1 MTSLEDKVA
10 LVTGGARRIGAATS
24 RALHAAGMR
33 LVIHHRSSP
42 EAAENLRAELCDA
55 RPDSVRLIRCDLR
68 EIAKVKNLVR
78 ESAVAMGG
86 LDVLVNNAALFFPTP
101 IRSAT
106 EDQWDMLMNI
116 NLKAPFFVSQAAA
129 PYIAKRGGAIINIA
143 DIYADRPLDDHP
155 VYNATKAGLVAL
167 TRSLARD
174 LGPEI
179 RVNAVAPGAILWPEK
194 GELDELSKQRLISR
208 TPMRQVG
215 SPEDITRTLLF
226 LIADAPYITGQVICV
241 DGGRSVVA

>member
-10 LVTGGARRIGAATS
+10 LITGGARRIGADIA

-33 LVIHHRSSP
+33 LVIHYRNSP
-42 EAAENLRAELCDA
+42 GAAEDLRAELCDA
-55 RPDSVRLIRCDLR
+55 RPDSVRVIRCDLK
-68 EIAKVKNLVR
+68 ETAKVKNLVR

-106 EDQWDMLMNI
+106 EDQWNMLMDT
-116 NLKAPFFVSQAAA
+116 NLKAPFFISQAAA
-129 PYIAKRGGAIINIA
+129 PYLAKRGGVIVNIT

-155 VYNATKAGLVAL
+155 IYNATKSGLVAL

-174 LGPEI
+174 LGPGI
-179 RVNAVAPGAILWPEK
+179 RVNAVAPGAILWPEH
-194 GELDELSKQRLISR
+194 DDMDQLSKQRLISR
-208 TPMRQVG
+208 TPLRRIG
-215 SPEDITRTLLF
+215 SPEDITRTVLF
-226 LIADAPYITGQVICV
+226 LVADAPYITGQVISV
-241 DGGRSVVA
+241 DGGRSVVS